1 MARAYDPPV
10 ARRTAPASDVSP
22 LHHALSRIGD
32 KWSLLLVAALLDG
45 PRRFGDLLDELPGL
59 APNILTQRLRH
70 LESEA
75 LVVARPYSERP
86 PRFTYELTASG
97 AELAGALR
105 LLADWGARQGD
116 AEPPRHSDCG
126 TALEVRWWCP
136 ACERPVDEPD
146 VDDVR
151 VV

>member
-1 MARAYDPPV
+1 V
-10 ARRTAPASDVSP
+10 ARRAAAPSDASP
-22 LHHALSRIGD
+22 LQHALQRIGD
-32 KWSLLLVAALLDG
+32 KWSLLLIAALLDG

-70 LESEA
+70 LENEA

-86 PRFTYELTASG
+86 PRFTYELTSSG
-97 AELAGALR
+97 AELADALR

-116 AEPPRHSDCG
+116 AEPPRHGECG

-136 ACERPVDEPD
+136 SCEQPVDQPD
-146 VDDVR
+146 ADDSR